1 MKKAILMI
9 AALFL
14 MIAQANDAHAQRPG
28 LHPEMRAELAK
39 MAAQNVA
46 GELTLDKAEREW
58 FEPLYMEY
66 ADSLRKAQKIDLPAP
81 NPALPELTDDAALE
95 AVEKMFASQQR
106 ALAVK
111 RAYYERFKEKL
122 TPQQLFRLFRPKNER
137 RRAAQGPGQF
147 GPGMPPPPGMG
158 GGFRGRP
165 GF

>member
-1 MKKAILMI
+1 MKKTILML
-9 AALFL
+9 AALF
-14 MIAQANDAHAQRPG
+14 MMFAAMNETYAQRPG
-28 LHPEMRAELAK
+28 MDPEMRAEFAR
-39 MAAQNVA
+39 MAAQKVA
-46 GELTLDKAEREW
+46 GELKLDKSEREW

-66 ADSLRKAQKIDLPAP
+66 ADSLRKAQKIDLPEK
-81 NPALPELTDDAALE
+81 NKEIKEMTDDDALA
-95 AVEKMFASQQR
+95 AVEKMFASQER

-111 RAYYERFKEKL
+111 RAYYARFKEKL

-137 RRAAQGPGQF
+137 RRAALGPGQF

>member
-1 MKKAILMI
+1 M
-9 AALFL
+9 
-14 MIAQANDAHAQRPG
+14 
-28 LHPEMRAELAK
+28 
-39 MAAQNVA
+39 
-46 GELTLDKAEREW
+46 
-58 FEPLYMEY
+58 
-66 ADSLRKAQKIDLPAP
+66 
-81 NPALPELTDDAALE
+81 TDDEALA
-95 AVEKMFASQQR
+95 AVEKMFASQER
-106 ALAVK
+106 VLAVK

>member
-1 MKKAILMI
+1 MKKAFMMI

-14 MIAQANDAHAQRPG
+14 MIAQAYDANAQRPG
-28 LHPEMRAELAK
+28 MDPEMRAEFAK
-39 MAAQNVA
+39 MAAQKVA
-46 GELTLDKAEREW
+46 GELKLDKAEREW

-66 ADSLRKAQKIDLPAP
+66 ADSLRKAQKIDLPEK
-81 NPALPELTDDAALE
+81 NKEIKEMTDDEALE
-95 AVEKMFASQQR
+95 AVEKMFASQER

-137 RRAAQGPGQF
+137 RRAAQGQGPF

-158 GGFRGRP
+158 GGFHGRP